1 MGMFDT
7 FYIPAEILAG
17 TNDENL
23 KKYLALN
30 TKPIIDLQTKDLDC
44 VLNDYKFLRDSV
56 NSEYQLYLEKIEYG
70 EFVKDES
77 HFLGGYITTK
87 SREWIPSDLTETV
100 TLCDYYTSDSAD
112 ISIDIQLVLSAGK
125 VQSVKC
131 LHYEEKDPTARKA
144 AMVKMKQELA
154 ASIAYRKTLRGKL
167 ALKLRQFLLRTHK
180 ALSSIADKI
189 QRFALKL

>member
-1 MGMFDT
+1 MFDT
-7 FYIPAEILAG
+7 FHIPAEILAG
-17 TNDENL
+17 ANDENL

-56 NSEYQLYLEKIEYG
+56 NSEYQLYVEKIEYG
-70 EFVKDES
+70 EFVKDSS

-100 TLCDYYTSDSAD
+100 TLCDYYASDSVD
-112 ISIDIQLVLSAGK
+112 IFIDIQLVLSGGK
-125 VQSVKC
+125 VQSVTC
-131 LHYEEKDPTARKA
+131 LHYEEKDPTTRKA
-144 AMVKMKQELA
+144 ALAKMKQELA
-154 ASIAYRKTLRGKL
+154 DSIAYRKTIRGKL
-167 ALKLRQFLLRTHK
+167 ALKLQQFLLRTHK